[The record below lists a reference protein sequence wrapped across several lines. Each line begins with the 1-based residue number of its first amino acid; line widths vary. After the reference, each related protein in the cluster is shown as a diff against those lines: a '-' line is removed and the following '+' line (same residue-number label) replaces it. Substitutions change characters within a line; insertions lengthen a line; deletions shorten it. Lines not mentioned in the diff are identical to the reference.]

1 MPKKGRVAKPCGKFG
16 CTTLVALGHVYCTAH
31 ERKEVVSRGQRYDL
45 SRGSAH
51 ARGYD
56 AKWAAF
62 AQWWKRLHPL
72 CAWCQERGVVMQ
84 GNQVDHIVP
93 LVDAPQRK
101 YDHDNVQTLCRVDH
115 TRKTVAEREARLRGR
130 DLAASPITRCD
141 VDR

>member
-1 MPKKGRVAKPCGKFG
+1 
-16 CTTLVALGHVYCTAH
+16 
-31 ERKEVVSRGQRYDL
+31 
-45 SRGSAH
+45 
-51 ARGYD
+51 
-56 AKWAAF
+56 
-62 AQWWKRLHPL
+62 
-72 CAWCQERGVVMQ
+72 MQ

-93 LVDAPQRK
+93 LVDAPQHK